1 MPRQA
6 GPCRSC
12 RTLDLTVGSLKGRL
26 KSMNQPPL
34 PGTKPSQRIS
44 MRTKPKKEQKA
55 PQTIIAV
62 LALLVS
68 IGSASFSY
76 VQSRNSAA
84 QLRLAE
90 QQLRPHVVYS
100 PVFFRTKQGLDVD
113 LYLLNQSALPARV
126 HYTDVA
132 GWIAGEFVSPT
143 FHSTGEDIIYQE
155 KGGSSSLP
163 TLKGKPLARIEKGDA
178 LVLATCVLYSSNTD
192 TDSRR
197 WKLQAVHEY
206 VRGSRFPSRTVV
218 GESLVPASQRE
229 CSARDF
235 GRAQGVEI
243 QNTATTSRSET
254 RR

>member
-1 MPRQA
+1 M
-6 GPCRSC
+6 S
-12 RTLDLTVGSLKGRL
+12 
-26 KSMNQPPL
+26 QPPL
-34 PGTKPSQRIS
+34 AGAKPSQRIN
-44 MRTKPKKEQKA
+44 MRAKPKKEQKA
-55 PQTIIAV
+55 PQTTIAV

-76 VQSRNSAA
+76 VQSRNSAV

-132 GWIAGEFVSPT
+132 GWIGGEFVSPT

-163 TLKGKPLARIEKGDA
+163 TLKGKPLARIDKGDA
-178 LVLATCVLYSSNTD
+178 LVLASCVLYSSNTD

-206 VRGSRFPSRTVV
+206 VPGSRFPSRAFI
-218 GESLVPASQRE
+218 GETLVPASERE
-229 CSARDF
+229 CSARDL

-243 QNTATTSRSET
+243 PKTTTTPQSEI